1 MQYKLGVV
9 SYLPLLIA
17 ERNYHQTRI
26 TQIIAQTRRYTDTA
40 ALFQALGGGW
50 WNRPNLSANLLA
62 EQKTNK
68 DKTEEQDLLAHE
80 RDFFNLPSWIS
91 NF

>member
-1 MQYKLGVV
+1 VV

-62 EQKTNK
+62 EQKQQNINK
-68 DKTEEQDLLAHE
+68 DKTKDQNLLANE
-80 RDFFNLPSWIS
+80 QDFFNLPSWIS